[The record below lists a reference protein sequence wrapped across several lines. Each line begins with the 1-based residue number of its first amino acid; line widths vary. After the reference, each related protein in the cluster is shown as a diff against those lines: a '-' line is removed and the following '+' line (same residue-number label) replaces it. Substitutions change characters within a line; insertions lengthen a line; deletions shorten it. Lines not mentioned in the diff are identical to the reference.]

1 MTEHQILNNPET
13 KEQIKIVGLLHF
25 IGNIAS
31 GGLLGT
37 LLVIGYLIVAKNIT
51 GETKQTI
58 YDIINFNISF
68 FIYMVVSFILMVV
81 LIGFLMIGIWAIL
94 WFVFLVIGFIK
105 HLNGER
111 YEYPLSIKFLK

>member
-1 MTEHQILNNPET
+1 
-13 KEQIKIVGLLHF
+13 
-25 IGNIAS
+25 
-31 GGLLGT
+31 
-37 LLVIGYLIVAKNIT
+37 
-51 GETKQTI
+51 
-58 YDIINFNISF
+58 
-68 FIYMVVSFILMVV
+68 MVVSFILMVV